1 MCGTVKQMAKTNF
14 GRVAEIMTGNMS
26 FALSKYTMEGNIPFD
41 NDALPNESELRIW
54 NLAQTTI
61 NNIKRNG
68 VLMVNAGYT
77 GDIGL
82 ILHGRISVVRTRWEG
97 VDKVTTINVLD
108 SEDLSKREVTEI
120 VFAKGTL
127 ASAIIKQMAGY
138 IGLPVAQL
146 TLNQDYRYQAG
157 YTAKGKV
164 TDIITE
170 VCKDCGTS
178 CYINQGKLYVRNL
191 RSGADAVFALS
202 PATGLIGSPEYFED
216 NGIKGY
222 KIQAQLQRRITTA
235 SVINLTCR
243 EWSGKLHVR
252 SGSHKF
258 SNTGDFITE
267 VEAIM

>member
-1 MCGTVKQMAKTNF
+1 MMANKNF
-14 GRVAEIMTGNMS
+14 GRVVEIMTANMK
-26 FALSKYTMEGNIPFD
+26 FILDKYTLEGSVPFD
-41 NDALPNESELRIW
+41 NDALPNESELRLW

-61 NNIKRNG
+61 NNIKRNA
-68 VLMVNAGYT
+68 VIMVNAGYR

-82 ILHGRISVVRTRWEG
+82 ILHGRISSVRTNWEG
-97 VDKVTTINVLD
+97 ADKITTIKVLD

-120 VFAKGTL
+120 AFAKGTL

-138 IGLPVAQL
+138 IGLPIAQMI
-146 TLNQDYRYQAG
+146 LNQDYRYQDG

-164 TDIITE
+164 TDIITD

-178 CYINQGKLYVRNL
+178 CFINQSKLYVRNL
-191 RSGADAVFALS
+191 RSGADGVFALS
-202 PATGLIGSPEYFED
+202 PDTGLIGSPEYFED
-216 NGIKGY
+216 NGIQGF
-222 KIQAQLQRRITTA
+222 KIQAQLQRRLTTA
-235 SVINLTCR
+235 SVIYLTCR

-258 SNTGDFITE
+258 SNTGEFITE